1 MQSDHGLATSVVGQ
15 FDPGHQP
22 LCLAEA
28 LMPGHPSLGL
38 PELFFARDLPGF
50 GKGCPARRSP
60 CPKQCGRPNLE
71 GHDVKASTVTKRW
84 DRTNWQLLSG
94 GCI

>member
-1 MQSDHGLATSVVGQ
+1 
-15 FDPGHQP
+15 
-22 LCLAEA
+22 
-28 LMPGHPSLGL
+28 MPGQPSLGL
-38 PELFFARDLPGF
+38 PEFFFPTDLPGF

-71 GHDVKASTVTKRW
+71 GHDVKSCTVTKPG
-84 DRTNWQLLSG
+84 DRANRQLLPC